1 MLKVPRFAILIAN
14 VMADNKELGIITS
27 GSLVEGLQMR
37 LNSHRS
43 IEEVKAGK
51 FVVVSGQYHQFF
63 SLITDVSLDSSS
75 PNILINPP
83 SKDEQLL
90 RQVLA
95 GTNTYGTVE
104 LKPMLMLTHDDE
116 ELRPVK
122 TIPPHFSPVS
132 DATQRDVSTVFGKE
146 DKQGKFFNVGCP
158 LDMDI
163 PVCINLDR
171 FVERSNGI
179 FGKSGTGKTFLTR
192 VMLAGVIKY
201 GKAVNLIF
209 DMHNEY
215 GWETRSEDSSI
226 SVKGLKQLFPERVAV
241 FSLDPDST
249 RRRGAKPDVEAFI
262 SLDQIDI
269 EDIALLQDELQLNTT
284 AVESAFAIYREH
296 GNKWLSELLSWNEE
310 DLTDISRKLGAH
322 LQSIMAL
329 RRKLNRLRSLSFVVD
344 DNTQSEGTIQ
354 KMIEYLGRGIN
365 IVLEFGKSNS
375 SLAYLLVANIISRRI
390 HDFYIDK
397 TEGYYATG
405 NSTDKPRQLM
415 ITIEEAHKFLNPQ
428 TAKQTIFGT
437 IARELRKYYVTM
449 LIVDQRPSGIDD
461 EVISQVGTRI
471 TALLNDEKDIQ
482 SVLTGVSSTSGL
494 RSVLA
499 SLDTKQQALILGHAV
514 PMPVVVK
521 TREYGEQFYKEIA
534 SVPDEGKAEEY
545 ADELY
550 G

>member
-397 TEGYYATG
+397 TEGYSATG

>member
-1 MLKVPRFAILIAN
+1 
-14 VMADNKELGIITS
+14 MAENKELGIITS

-83 SKDEQLL
+83 AKDEKLL
-90 RQVLA
+90 RNVLA

-322 LQSIMAL
+322 LQSILAL

-521 TREYGEQFYKEIA
+521 TREYGEQFYKEIS

>member
-1 MLKVPRFAILIAN
+1 
-14 VMADNKELGIITS
+14 MADDIKELGLITS
-27 GSLVEGLQMR
+27 GSLVEGLQMK
-37 LNSHRS
+37 LGPERS

-51 FVVVSGQYHQFF
+51 FVVISGMFHQFF
-63 SLITDVSLDSSS
+63 SLITDVRLDSSS

-83 SKDEQLL
+83 SAEDELL
-90 RQVLA
+90 RRVLS
-95 GTNTYGTVE
+95 GTSTYATIE
-104 LKPMLMLTHDDE
+104 LKPMLMLTHEDE

-122 TIPPHFSPVS
+122 TIPPHFAVVS
-132 DATQRDVSTVFGKE
+132 EATERDVSTVFGRE
-146 DKQGKFFNVGCP
+146 DKKGRFFNIGMP

-163 PVCINLDR
+163 PVCVNLDR

-192 VMLAGVIKY
+192 VMLSGVIRY

-215 GWETRSEDSSI
+215 GWESEREEEGNF
-226 SVKGLKQLFPERVAV
+226 VKGLKQLFPEKVAI
-241 FSLDPDST
+241 FSLDPEST

-284 AVESAFAIYREH
+284 AVESAFAISRRY
-296 GNKWLSELLSWNEE
+296 GNKWLSELLSWQEE
-310 DLTDISRKLGAH
+310 DLAAISKELGVH
-322 LQSIMAL
+322 MQSLSAM
-329 RRKLNRLRSLSFVVD
+329 RRKLNRLRALPFIVE
-344 DNTQSEGTIQ
+344 DNAQSEGTI
-354 KMIEYLGRGIN
+354 KKIIDYLGRGIN
-365 IVLEFGKSNS
+365 IVLEFGRSNS
-375 SLAYLLVANIISRRI
+375 TLAYLLAANIISRRI
-390 HDFYIDK
+390 HDFYIDR
-397 TEGYYATG
+397 TERYHATKDQ
-405 NSTDKPRQLM
+405 SDKPRQLM
-415 ITIEEAHKFLNPQ
+415 ITIEEAHKFLNSQ
-428 TAKQTIFGT
+428 AAKQTIFGT
-437 IARELRKYYVTM
+437 IARELRKYSVTM

-482 SVLTGVSSTSGL
+482 SVLTGVSNTSGL

-521 TREYGEQFYKEIA
+521 TREYGEEFYRDISPA
-534 SVPDEGKAEEY
+534 SEEGKAEEY
-545 ADELY
+545 VDELY

>member
-1 MLKVPRFAILIAN
+1 MLKGFRFAILIAN
-14 VMADNKELGIITS
+14 EMADNKELGIITS

-37 LNSHRS
+37 LNPERN

-83 SKDEQLL
+83 GKDEELL
-90 RQVLA
+90 RKVLA

-122 TIPPHFSPVS
+122 TIPPHFSAVS
-132 DATQRDVSTVFGKE
+132 EATQSDVSTVFGEE
-146 DKQGKFFNVGCP
+146 DRNGKFFNVGCP

-241 FSLDPDST
+241 FSLDPEST

-284 AVESAFAIYREH
+284 AIESAFAIYREH
-296 GNKWLSELLSWNEE
+296 GNRWLSELLLWNEE
-310 DLTDISRKLGAH
+310 DLTNISRKLGAH

-329 RRKLNRLRSLSFVVD
+329 RRKLNRLKALRFVVD

-354 KMIEYLGRGIN
+354 KMIDYLGRGIN

-375 SLAYLLVANIISRRI
+375 TLAYLLVANIISRRI

-397 TEGYYATG
+397 TESYYATG
-405 NSTDKPRQLM
+405 ESTDKPRQLM
-415 ITIEEAHKFLNPQ
+415 ITIEEAHKFLNAH

-514 PMPVVVK
+514 PMPVVIK
-521 TREYGEQFYKEIA
+521 TREYGEQFYNEISSA
-534 SVPDEGKAEEY
+534 PQEGKADEY

>member
-1 MLKVPRFAILIAN
+1 MSDDL
-14 VMADNKELGIITS
+14 KELGIITG
-27 GSLVEGLQMR
+27 GSLVEGLEMKLSPER
-37 LNSHRS
+37 N

-51 FVVVSGQYHQFF
+51 FVVVSGNMYQFF
-63 SLITDVSLDSSS
+63 SLITDVRLDTTTSS
-75 PNILINPP
+75 ILINPP
-83 SKDEQLL
+83 SAEDELI
-90 RQVLA
+90 RQVLS
-95 GTNTYGTVE
+95 GTNTYATVE
-104 LKPMLMLTHDDE
+104 LKPMLMLTRADR

-122 TIPPHFSPVS
+122 TIPPHFSVVS
-132 DATQRDVSTVFGKE
+132 EATRQDVSTVFGEE
-146 DKQGKFFNVGCP
+146 DKQGKFFNIGSP

-215 GWETRSEDSSI
+215 GWETRSEDSSSPI
-226 SVKGLKQLFPERVAV
+226 KGLKQLFPERVSV
-241 FSLDPDST
+241 FSLDPEST
-249 RRRGAKPDVEAFI
+249 RRRGTKPDVEAFI
-262 SLDQIDI
+262 SLDQIEI

-284 AVESAFAIYREH
+284 AVESAFAIYREY
-296 GNKWLSELLSWNEE
+296 GNRWLSELLSWDEE
-310 DLTDISRKLGAH
+310 DMSEISKKLGAH
-322 LQSIMAL
+322 QQSMSAL
-329 RRKLNRLRSLSFVVD
+329 RRKLNRLKSLSFVVD
-344 DNTQSEGTIQ
+344 DNVQSESTI
-354 KMIEYLGRGIN
+354 KKILGHLDRGIN
-365 IVLEFGKSNS
+365 IVLEFGKNNS

-390 HDFYIDK
+390 HDSYIDK
-397 TEGYYATG
+397 TESYYATG
-405 NSTDKPRQLM
+405 DPSDKPRQLM

-437 IARELRKYYVTM
+437 IARELRKYFVTM

-482 SVLTGVSSTSGL
+482 SVLTGVSSISGL

-514 PMPVVVK
+514 PMPVVIK
-521 TREYGEQFYKEIA
+521 TREYGEGFYKAISSFGEVGNGEK
-534 SVPDEGKAEEY
+534 SSR
-545 ADELY
+545 ELY

>member
-1 MLKVPRFAILIAN
+1 
-14 VMADNKELGIITS
+14 MAENKELGIITS

-83 SKDEQLL
+83 AKDEKLL
-90 RQVLA
+90 RSVLA

-241 FSLDPDST
+241 FSLDSDST
-249 RRRGAKPDVEAFI
+249 RRRGAKPDVEA
-262 SLDQIDI
+262 
-269 EDIALLQDELQLNTT
+269 
-284 AVESAFAIYREH
+284 R
-296 GNKWLSELLSWNEE
+296 
-310 DLTDISRKLGAH
+310 
-322 LQSIMAL
+322 
-329 RRKLNRLRSLSFVVD
+329 
-344 DNTQSEGTIQ
+344 
-354 KMIEYLGRGIN
+354 
-365 IVLEFGKSNS
+365 
-375 SLAYLLVANIISRRI
+375 
-390 HDFYIDK
+390 
-397 TEGYYATG
+397 
-405 NSTDKPRQLM
+405 
-415 ITIEEAHKFLNPQ
+415 
-428 TAKQTIFGT
+428 
-437 IARELRKYYVTM
+437 
-449 LIVDQRPSGIDD
+449 
-461 EVISQVGTRI
+461 
-471 TALLNDEKDIQ
+471 
-482 SVLTGVSSTSGL
+482 
-494 RSVLA
+494 
-499 SLDTKQQALILGHAV
+499 
-514 PMPVVVK
+514 
-521 TREYGEQFYKEIA
+521 
-534 SVPDEGKAEEY
+534 
-545 ADELY
+545 
-550 G
+550 